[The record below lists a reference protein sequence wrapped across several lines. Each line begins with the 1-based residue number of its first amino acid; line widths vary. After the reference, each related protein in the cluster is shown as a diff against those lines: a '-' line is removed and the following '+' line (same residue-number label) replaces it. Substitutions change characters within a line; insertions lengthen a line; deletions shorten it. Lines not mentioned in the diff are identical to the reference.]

1 MVSPAKLKI
10 VEFMLKESLAK
21 IECMKD
27 YAQPTTRKNLEHVL
41 IYVRTTYL
49 PTRRQQML

>member
-21 IECMKD
+21 IERMKN
-27 YAQPTTRKNLEHVL
+27 YAQPTTRKNLEQVL